1 MSNILGNLSTGCK
14 EFNLNKIN
22 IEDEGMEDLET
33 FNKMYKVDNSKCSL
47 FSEIKPVL
55 NISSEFYLSDE
66 SNSNSSESGSHY
78 GYNRKDL
85 FFRVDFYLKR
95 VIENMTKPNIK
106 KLILELG
113 TLSSNN
119 MMILTRIQS
128 IKAGWKKEKLV
139 ELAFN
144 LLLELYFNKNN

>member
-33 FNKMYKVDNSKCSL
+33 FNKMYKVNNSKCSL
-47 FSEIKPVL
+47 FSEVKPVL
-55 NISSEFYLSDE
+55 NISSEFYCSDE
-66 SNSNSSESGSHY
+66 NSSSSESGSHY
-78 GYNRKDL
+78 GYNRNNS

-95 VIENMTKPNIK
+95 VIQNMKMPNIK
-106 KLILELG
+106 KLIIELG
-113 TLSSNN
+113 SLSSNN
-119 MMILTRIQS
+119 MMILTRIHS

-144 LLLELYFNKNN
+144 ILSELFFNKNN